1 MQWKAHSEERTRTCN
16 VKRDPRG
23 NAKKIKEIS
32 SFEGMKK
39 SIIMKVAIIGA
50 GSLGQSIAKGL
61 LTNKVVDS
69 LYLTKRNTSSI
80 IKFKRYNR
88 VILTS
93 DNEEAV
99 KNSDIIVF
107 AVQPRHLRVIL
118 ENLKY
123 TLKKDQVIIS
133 VITGFSIAKI
143 ENIIGGKHVIIRAMP
158 NTAASVGQSMTCL
171 SANERGRGKVEFAKT
186 IFNSLGS
193 SMEIPEE
200 QLQAATVICAS
211 GIAFWMRL
219 IRATTQ
225 GAIQLGFEAHEAQQ
239 LAVQTCFGA
248 ATLLKESGNHP
259 EAEIDRVTTPGGC
272 TIEGLNEMEH
282 QGLSSS
288 LIKGITVSF
297 DKINQIKN

>member
-1 MQWKAHSEERTRTCN
+1 
-16 VKRDPRG
+16 
-23 NAKKIKEIS
+23 
-32 SFEGMKK
+32 
-39 SIIMKVAIIGA
+39 MKVAIIGA

-61 LTNKVVDS
+61 LKNKVVKS
-69 LYLTKRNTSSI
+69 LYLTKRNTNSI
-80 IKFKRYNR
+80 QKFSEYPE

-93 DNEEAV
+93 DNSEAV
-99 KNSDIIVF
+99 KNAEILIF
-107 AVQPRHLRVIL
+107 AIQPRHFESIL
-118 ENLKY
+118 ESIKPNL
-123 TLKKDQVIIS
+123 TENHVIIS

-143 ENIIGGKHVIIRAMP
+143 EAVIGKDHFIIRSMP
-158 NTAASVGQSMTCL
+158 NTAASVGQSMTCI
-171 SANERGRGKVEFAKT
+171 SPNTKGKEKVDLAKT
-186 IFNSLGS
+186 IFNSLGH

-225 GAIQLGFEAHEAQQ
+225 GAIQLGFEAHEAHE
-239 LAVQTCFGA
+239 LAMQTCFGA
-248 ATLLKESGNHP
+248 ASLLKESGNHP

-288 LIKGITVSF
+288 LIKGINKSF
-297 DKINQIKN
+297 DKINQIKK